1 MSKQLTKELN
11 IFIEDTTDNKFD
23 LDLRK
28 ITNDLKLMT
37 SFFLS
42 NEEWLDKSCLETY
55 DYSTLTF
62 DIVFCENEKIREINR
77 DYRNIDRP
85 TDVISFAMFADSAE
99 EERFIFDNE
108 INLGEIIVSLEK
120 TQTQAIENGQSF
132 KDELYFLLA
141 HGILHL
147 MGYDHQTEET
157 LTEMWDIQKE
167 MAGEVNV

>member
-62 DIVFCENEKIREINR
+62 DIVFCGNEKIHEINR

-120 TQTQAIENGQSF
+120 TQTQAIENGESF

-167 MAGEVNV
+167 MTGEVNV